1 MKMLRVLF
9 YTKERCSLCDD
20 AEALLSLFEKEYSYE
35 LEKRDIYSNDLWLGQ
50 YQLQIPVIEI
60 EGKQLN
66 VQDINYNSIETL
78 LKNSQK
84 EEPRT

>member
-1 MKMLRVLF
+1 MLRVLF

-20 AEALLSLFEKEYSYE
+20 AEALLLLFENEYSFE
-35 LEKRDIYSNDLWLGQ
+35 LEKRDIYLNDLWLGQ

-60 EGKQLN
+60 EGQQLN

-84 EEPRT
+84 EEPGE